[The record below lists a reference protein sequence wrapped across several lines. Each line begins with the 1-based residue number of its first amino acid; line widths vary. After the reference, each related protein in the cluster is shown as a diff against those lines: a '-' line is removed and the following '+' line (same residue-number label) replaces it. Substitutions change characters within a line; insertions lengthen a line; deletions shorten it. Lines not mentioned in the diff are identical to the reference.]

1 MEEVQFKR
9 AQLEDKEI
17 ITRYFT
23 NHTSRSCERTFANVF
38 LWSRKY
44 PVTWAIVEQALV
56 FKSEDEE
63 HLAFAFPA
71 GEPENVKKALE
82 VLMKYSAQRN
92 VPFQMYNVTPE
103 YYAQLEEWYPGRF
116 QIEYMRDDADY
127 VYESEKLATL
137 SGKKLHGKRN
147 HINKFKATYEG
158 RWSYEKMTRDN
169 VEDCFQM
176 ALKWREENGCEEDSE
191 KRSEMCVTLN
201 SLRLLEE
208 LELTGGVLRIDDEV
222 VAFTIGEPICKDTF
236 VVHIEKAFADVQG
249 AYPMINQQF
258 VEHECMN
265 YRYINREEDTGSE
278 GLRKA
283 KLSYRPAFMVEK
295 GYVTEIESV

>member
-82 VLMKYSAQRN
+82 VLMQYSAQRN
-92 VPFQMYNVTPE
+92 VPFQMYNVTPK

-116 QIEYMRDDADY
+116 QIEYVRDDADY